1 MNTNEL
7 NNKYVE
13 FKNRAISLTRI
24 DFDDAYGYQCVDLVK
39 AYLHDEFG
47 ITAGSWGNALNY
59 WINTNKALTSAFSR
73 VQTNDCKRGDIV
85 IFRTFGHTD
94 LKGEGHIGICEGEDG
109 SNVIV
114 LEQNGSTGSGNG
126 QGGNAIRTRAIPRSR
141 VAGVLRP
148 KTSNPAPV
156 KSGSTGKILHLD
168 KGTDT
173 TIFMVAGGQHTIHAN
188 DNSYDYKVLQDLGN
202 KWLVNSAS
210 AGGQGWIYSVYTATG
225 KPIPGRHIK

>member
-7 NNKYVE
+7 NNKYEE

-24 DFDDAYGYQCVDLVK
+24 DFDHAYGYQCVDLVK

-59 WINTNKALTSAFSR
+59 WINTNKALNGAFTR

-85 IFRTFGHTD
+85 VFRTAGHTD
-94 LKGEGHIGICEGEDG
+94 LKGDGHVGICEGEDG

-141 VAGVLRP
+141 VAGVIRP
-148 KTSNPAPV
+148 NVKNPAPV
-156 KSGSTGKILHLD
+156 KASGQVLHLD

-173 TIFMVAGGQHTIHAN
+173 STFNKSGTKIGTIHAK
-188 DNSYDYKVLQDLGN
+188 DDSYDYKVLENLGN
-202 KWLVNSAS
+202 RVKINSAS
-210 AGGQGWIYSVYTATG
+210 GGGNGVYVYLTYTATG
-225 KPIPGRHIK
+225 QPVPGRHIK